1 MKGFSAALWT
11 ESLKAWRSIILRI
24 TVVIFTFMA
33 GMMGLLVF
41 LAKHPELVSNSVV
54 LSTKTSM
61 LGKADWPTYFI
72 LLYQIV
78 AMVGLIGFGFVFS
91 WIYGREYSDRTVKDL
106 LALPVTRSAIVVAK
120 LSVATVWCILLSV
133 ILFVVGIAAGK
144 LVNMDGW
151 SIALAWQACGIFS
164 GTALMTIVLCTPV
177 AFFASYGRGFLVPIG
192 YLISIMII
200 TQFAVSAIPVIA
212 PYFPWAIPALYSG
225 AAGPDAAQ
233 LGAIS
238 YIILFFTGVLG
249 LAGTLLWWRYAD
261 QK

>member
-1 MKGFSAALWT
+1 MKGFSVALWT

-24 TVVIFTFMA
+24 TVVIFAFMA
-33 GMMGLLVF
+33 GMMGLFVY
-41 LAKHPELVSNSVV
+41 LAQHPELISNSVV

-106 LALPVTRSAIVVAK
+106 LALPVPRSAIVVAK
-120 LSVATVWCILLSV
+120 LCVATVWCILLSV
-133 ILFVVGIAAGK
+133 ILFIVGTAAGK

-151 SIALAWQACGIFS
+151 SVALAWQACRIFS

-177 AFFASYGRGFLVPIG
+177 AFFAGYGRGFLVPIG

-238 YIILFFTGVLG
+238 YIILISTGILG

-261 QK
+261 QM